1 MAKVIAKLKTKE
13 DFINKYSDLKSDIIL
28 YDLSKRNGFVKGI
41 ADYGFIKN
49 FGIVRIPFQF
59 AIGSDGGSGNI
70 YDDWTYEDG
79 EKIPHEIYIWE
90 TIKWLDEEK
99 LLNK

>member
-1 MAKVIAKLKTKE
+1 MAKVIAKLKTRE
-13 DFINKYSDLKSDIIL
+13 NFINKYSCLKSDIIL
-28 YDLSKRNGFVKGI
+28 TDLSKRNGFVKGLV
-41 ADYGFIKN
+41 DYGYIKN

-59 AIGSDGGSGNI
+59 AIGDDGGGGP
-70 YDDWTYEDG
+70 YYEDWTYIDG
-79 EKIPHEIYIWE
+79 EKIPYEIYIWE

>member
-13 DFINKYSDLKSDIIL
+13 DFINKYSCLKSDIIL
-28 YDLSKRNGFVKGI
+28 SDLSKRNGFVKGI
-41 ADYGFIKN
+41 ADYGFIKK
-49 FGIVRIPFQF
+49 FGIVRIPFQYAYNEEDYF
-59 AIGSDGGSGNI
+59 E
-70 YDDWTYEDG
+70 DWTYEDG

-90 TIKWLDEEK
+90 TIKWLNEEK